1 MTNLYSNDKLG
12 QEWQTCTG
20 MINLYRNDKLVQE
33 WLKVGKEATL
43 DINNVNG

>member
-1 MTNLYSNDKLG
+1 MTNLYS
-12 QEWQTCTG
+12 
-20 MINLYRNDKLVQE
+20 NDKLVQE